1 MLPAPIIQ
9 GTLPAFYLD
18 EDGMARITIPF
29 SMSRAVNQNEVKRF
43 KLKIKNIQGYDYL
56 ATLDSSSF
64 SFIDSVATFEINK
77 QALEKSFLIGSFYK
91 AQLAY
96 VKDRE
101 EEEVGY
107 YSTVGIIK
115 YTTKPAVEILNLY
128 SSKNNSHSYHYTGT
142 YSQYEEDPV
151 TGHNKKDATEKAYS
165 YRFIIKND
173 KNVIIEDTGYLIH
186 NNSNDE
192 KYYESQDSFT
202 YTHDLELNRKYTIT
216 YMVRTNNGLEVS
228 SFPYK
233 IMEKESLTSDLIQSI
248 TPILNYENGYIK
260 IKLQGALDE
269 QGLEIAAKGS
279 FVLTRASESS
289 NYMDWETISEFNLFA
304 QRPSTL
310 EWKDFTI
317 KQGVNYKYA
326 IQQYNKANSLYSKR
340 LVSTTIFADFE
351 DSFLYDGKRQLKI
364 KFNPKMTSFKKT
376 HLEAKLDTLGSK
388 YPFIFRNGQV
398 EYREFPISG
407 LISYLSDEESL
418 FMNTKE
424 QFYNE
429 NRIEKDVYTT
439 YKWVTS
445 TNGAINKK
453 LTERSYQK
461 DYLFFYY
468 FDSKIR
474 VYRRWVD
481 FLERPNITLEEYQRN
496 PNVPLTK
503 DYSDFKYFE
512 KYFDATNPST
522 YEDKIFLRRKELTNK
537 TNIETYKF
545 KTTNEV
551 SYNLQLERD
560 FKMEV
565 LAWLTNGEPKLF
577 RSPTEGNYIVRLM
590 NSSLSPNDQLG
601 RMLHTFTSTAYE
613 IADLTYDALVQYGFV
628 NNQESIN
635 TYFKVMSIP
644 LSTTDVNYVGL
655 MSNKIQYV
663 LDHGVYYATGPLLA
677 INTNTE
683 MVQLI
688 DMIPG
693 AEIQIDGASFLIG
706 QTGEFNSSAPIQQII
721 LPARELGK
729 LSEQDYYQYNHILY
743 IQNPSTGKL
752 LAIDPQKDEWNG
764 DNIYYDIQRS
774 NGILTV
780 AYYEEIDNS
789 FSNVVSSEIQEVYGR
804 QFIGEHEDVLNILNN
819 AESNVLSYYQVRNYL
834 RPIIPI
840 SSTQDYFENKDN
852 FSELNLY
859 EYVQYFDGTLNT
871 FLYRKVIFEPT
882 DFYDTD
888 YYEKSRL
895 NRSLKY
901 RVSSNPNLK
910 NTRDYEAYRN
920 NDALYIYDGN
930 DFKLVDKESEYNS
943 TTSYFIQEPI
953 HYLLDPQ
960 NEEKI
965 YLTKESYELFVDM
978 WRELRSIKGVNK
990 LPIEDTF
997 NTKFNKY
1004 SAYLWINS
1012 ENIDLEKI
1020 EYYEVRN
1027 MEKFNSYE
1035 LSVGVYSE
1043 FFYRVQIINYDLS
1056 NDYSLQQLKTT
1067 VRNLEYQLGR
1077 DYMLE
1082 HKANEEEYLQ
1092 TLRTVR
1098 QTYPAL
1104 YAQYIMRLTEYLE
1117 ALEEE
1122 V

>member
-18 EDGMARITIPF
+18 ENGMAKITIPF

-64 SFIDSVATFEINK
+64 SFIDSEVTFEINK
-77 QALEKSFLIGSFYK
+77 QALEKAFLVGSFYK

-96 VKDRE
+96 VKVGD

-115 YTTKPAVEILNLY
+115 YTTKPNVEILNLS

-142 YSQYEEDPV
+142 YSQYEEDEV
-151 TGHNKKDATEKAYS
+151 TGNNKKDATEKAYS

-173 KNVIIEDTGYLIH
+173 NDVIIEDTGYLVH

-192 KYYESQDSFT
+192 KYYESQDTFT

-216 YMVRTNNGLEVS
+216 YMVKTNNGLEIP

-233 IMEKESLTSDLIQSI
+233 IMEKESLPSDLIQSI
-248 TPILNYENGYIK
+248 TPSLNYENGYIE
-260 IKLQGALDE
+260 IKLQGALDD
-269 QGLEIAAKGS
+269 QGLEIPAKGS
-279 FVLTRASESS
+279 FVLTRASEDS

-317 KQGVNYKYA
+317 EQGKNYKYA

-340 LVSTTIFADFE
+340 LVSATIFADFE
-351 DSFLYDGKRQLKI
+351 DSFLFDGKRQLKI
-364 KFNPKMTSFKKT
+364 KFNPKVQSFKKT
-376 HLEAKLDTLGSK
+376 NLEAKLDTLGSK

-407 LISYLSDEESL
+407 LISYLADEESL
-418 FMNTKE
+418 FMDTKE

-429 NRIEKDVYTT
+429 ERIEKDI
-439 YKWVTS
+439 YKKYFSNANKNTS
-445 TNGAINKK
+445 SNGVMNKK
-453 LTERSYQK
+453 LAEMAYKR

-468 FDSKIR
+468 FDPKIR

-481 FLERPNITLEEYQRN
+481 FLERPNITLQEYQKN
-496 PNVPLTK
+496 PTVTLTK
-503 DYSDFKYFE
+503 DYSNFKYFE
-512 KYFDATNPST
+512 QYFDATNFAT
-522 YEDKIFLRRKELTNK
+522 YEDKLFLRSKEAANK
-537 TNIETYKF
+537 LDVEKYRF

-577 RSPTEGNYIVRLM
+577 KSPTEGNYIVRLM
-590 NSSLSPNDQLG
+590 NTSLSPNDQLG
-601 RMLHTFTSTAYE
+601 RMLHTFSSTAYE
-613 IADLTYDALVQYGFV
+613 IADLTYEALVQYGFV
-628 NNQESIN
+628 NNQQSVN

-655 MSNKIQYV
+655 MANKVQYV
-663 LDHGVYYATGPLLA
+663 LDNGVYYATGPLLA
-677 INTNTE
+677 INTATE
-683 MVQLI
+683 LVQLT
-688 DMIPG
+688 DMDPG
-693 AEIQIDGASFLIG
+693 TEIQIDGASFLIG
-706 QTGEFNSSAPIQQII
+706 QTGEFNSPAPIQQII
-721 LPARELGK
+721 LPARELGQ
-729 LSEQDYYQYNHILY
+729 LTEQEYNLYNHTLY
-743 IQNPSTGKL
+743 FQNESTKKL
-752 LAIDPQKDEWNG
+752 MASEDWSSTNV
-764 DNIYYDIQRS
+764 YYDIQRS
-774 NGILTV
+774 SGILTV

-789 FSNVVSSEIQEVYGR
+789 FSDVIGSEIQEVYGR
-804 QFIGEHEDVLNILNN
+804 QFIGEHENVLDILNN
-819 AESNVLSYYQVRNYL
+819 AESKILSYYQVRNYL

-840 SSTQDYFENKDN
+840 GTSQYYFDNKTK

-859 EYVQYFDGTLNT
+859 EYESLFDNVLNMG
-871 FLYRKVIFEPT
+871 LYRRVYFEDT

-888 YYEKSRL
+888 FYEKSRL
-895 NRSLKY
+895 NRSLEY

-910 NTRDYEAYRN
+910 NTRDYAAYRN
-920 NDALYIYDGN
+920 NNALYIYDGV
-930 DFKLVDKESEYNS
+930 DFVLVEKESEYDS
-943 TTSYFIQEPI
+943 TTPYFIQETI
-953 HYLLDPQ
+953 HYLIDPQ
-960 NEEKI
+960 NEEKV
-965 YLTKESYELFVDM
+965 YLTKDSYDLFINM
-978 WRELRSIKGVNK
+978 WREMRNIKGVNK
-990 LPIEDTF
+990 LPIEDVFTT
-997 NTKFNKY
+997 NFNKY

-1020 EYYEVRN
+1020 EYYEVRD

-1043 FFYRVQIINYDLS
+1043 FFYRVQIVNYDLS
-1056 NDYSLQQLKTT
+1056 NDYSLQQLQTT

-1077 DYMLE
+1077 DYMMKQKDSEEKYLE
-1082 HKANEEEYLQ
+1082 
-1092 TLRTVR
+1092 TLRSVR

-1117 ALEEE
+1117 ALEKE

>member
-18 EDGMARITIPF
+18 DDGMAKITIPF

-64 SFIDSVATFEINK
+64 SFIDSEVTFEINK
-77 QALEKSFLIGSFYK
+77 QALEEAFLVGSFYK

-96 VKDRE
+96 VKVGD

-115 YTTKPAVEILNLY
+115 YTTKPNVEILNLS

-142 YSQYEEDPV
+142 YSQYEKDEV
-151 TGHNKKDATEKAYS
+151 TGSNKKDATEKVYS

-173 KNVIIEDTGYLIH
+173 NNVIIEDTGYLVH

-192 KYYESQDSFT
+192 KYYESQDTFT

-216 YMVRTNNGLEVS
+216 YMVKTNNGLEIS

-233 IMEKESLTSDLIQSI
+233 IMEKESLPSDLIQSI
-248 TPILNYENGYIK
+248 TPFLNYENGYIK
-260 IKLQGALDE
+260 IKLQGALDD
-269 QGLEIAAKGS
+269 QGLEIPAKGS
-279 FVLTRASESS
+279 FVLTRASEDS

-317 KQGVNYKYA
+317 EQGKNYKYA

-340 LVSTTIFADFE
+340 LISATIFADFE
-351 DSFLYDGKRQLKI
+351 DSFLFDGKRQLKI
-364 KFNPKMTSFKKT
+364 KFNPKVQSFKKT
-376 HLEAKLDTLGSK
+376 NLEAKLDTLGSK
-388 YPFIFRNGQV
+388 YPFIFRNGRV

-407 LISYLSDEESL
+407 LISYLADEESL
-418 FMNTKE
+418 FMDTKE

-429 NRIEKDVYTT
+429 ERIEKDI
-439 YKWVTS
+439 YKKYFS
-445 TNGAINKK
+445 DTNKNISSNGVANKK
-453 LTERSYQK
+453 LAEMAYKK

-468 FDSKIR
+468 FDSKIK

-481 FLERPNITLEEYQRN
+481 FLERPNITLQEYEKN
-496 PNVPLTK
+496 PTVPLTK
-503 DYSDFKYFE
+503 DYSNFKYFE
-512 KYFDATNPST
+512 TYFDATNSAT
-522 YEDKIFLRRKELTNK
+522 YADKLFLRSKEAANK
-537 TNIETYKF
+537 LDVSNYRF

-577 RSPTEGNYIVRLM
+577 KSPAEGNYIVRLM
-590 NSSLSPNDQLG
+590 NTSLSPNDQLG
-601 RMLHTFTSTAYE
+601 RMLHTFNSTAYE
-613 IADLTYDALVQYGFV
+613 IADLTYEALVQYGFV
-628 NNQESIN
+628 NNQQSVN

-655 MSNKIQYV
+655 MANKVQYV
-663 LDHGVYYATGPLLA
+663 LDNGVYYATGPLLA
-677 INTNTE
+677 INTATE
-683 MVQLI
+683 LVQLT
-688 DMIPG
+688 DMDPG
-693 AEIQIDGASFLIG
+693 TEIQINGASFLIG

-721 LPARELGK
+721 LPARELGQ
-729 LSEQDYYQYNHILY
+729 LTEQEYNLYNHTIY
-743 IQNPSTGKL
+743 FQNESTKKL
-752 LAIDPQKDEWNG
+752 MASEDWNST
-764 DNIYYDIQRS
+764 NVYYDIQRS
-774 NGILTV
+774 SGILTV

-789 FSNVVSSEIQEVYGR
+789 FSNVIGSEIQEVYGR
-804 QFIGEHEDVLNILNN
+804 QFIGEHENVLDMLNN
-819 AESNVLSYYQVRNYL
+819 AESKILSYYQVRNYL

-840 SSTQDYFENKDN
+840 GTAQYYFDNKAK

-859 EYVQYFDGTLNT
+859 EYEQLFDDILNVG
-871 FLYRKVIFEPT
+871 LYRRVRFEPT

-888 YYEKSRL
+888 FYEESRL
-895 NRSLKY
+895 NRSLEY
-901 RVSSNPNLK
+901 RVSSNHNLK
-910 NTRDYEAYRN
+910 NTRDYDAYRN
-920 NDALYIYDGN
+920 NNALYIYNGT
-930 DFKLVDKESEYNS
+930 DFVLVEKESEYDS
-943 TTSYFIQEPI
+943 ATPYFIQESI
-953 HYLLDPQ
+953 HYLIDPQ
-960 NEEKI
+960 NEEKV
-965 YLTKESYELFVDM
+965 YLTKESYDLFVDM
-978 WRELRSIKGVNK
+978 WREMRTLNGVNK
-990 LPIEDTF
+990 MPIEDVF
-997 NTKFNKY
+997 AANFNKY
-1004 SAYLWINS
+1004 STYLWINS

-1020 EYYEVRN
+1020 EYYEVRD

-1043 FFYRVQIINYDLS
+1043 FFYRVQIVNYDLS
-1056 NDYSLQQLKTT
+1056 NDYSLQQLQTT

-1077 DYMLE
+1077 DYMME
-1082 HKANEEEYLQ
+1082 QKDDEEKYLD
-1092 TLRTVR
+1092 TLRSVR

-1117 ALEEE
+1117 ALEKE